1 MRPASLPMQASG
13 ASRATCGRRVAP
25 LAAFATSQDPRV
37 VPLRNNPST
46 MVIQNDGDEMMTGPA
61 ALHITR
67 REARAPPPYYAPCS
81 SYKLNTEWVQ
91 VRGHQPLFGSW
102 TGKRK
107 HFTHSLLPGPSL
119 MHAYTHRGTRKLFH
133 GAVI

>member
-1 MRPASLPMQASG
+1 
-13 ASRATCGRRVAP
+13 
-25 LAAFATSQDPRV
+25 
-37 VPLRNNPST
+37 

-67 REARAPPPYYAPCS
+67 CEARAPPPYYAPCS